1 MTSRARPAFLRRLA
15 RLSARE
21 WLDLAE
27 AQLELLVAQ
36 FIVATRRTGQLVSRA
51 ALDPFGD
58 DHTAAASAPAADPRP
73 EQLALAIGRA
83 AEHGVFRP
91 LCLVRAV
98 ALKRMLDRHGYD
110 GGIVK
115 IGVRLNRGRFAAH
128 AWVAYGAQ
136 ILGDQEWH
144 VKSFAELDEISVME
158 HA

>member
-1 MTSRARPAFLRRLA
+1 MTSRVRPAFLRRLA

-27 AQLELLVAQ
+27 AQFELLVAKA
-36 FIVATRRTGQLVSRA
+36 IVAMRPTGRLVFRAPQLEDVALTDA
-51 ALDPFGD
+51 ALPPSD
-58 DHTAAASAPAADPRP
+58 ARP

-83 AEHGVFRP
+83 AEHGLFRP

-98 ALKRMLDRHGYD
+98 ALKRMLDRHGYT
-110 GGIVK
+110 GGTVR
-115 IGVRLNRGRFAAH
+115 IGVRMTDGRFAAH
-128 AWVAYGAQ
+128 AWVAYGTQ

-144 VKSFAELDEISVME
+144 VDSFEELDEITVVD

>member
-1 MTSRARPAFLRRLA
+1 MTSRVRPAFLRRLA

-27 AQLELLVAQ
+27 AQLELLVAKA
-36 FIVATRRTGQLVSRA
+36 IVASRPTGQLVSRA
-51 ALDPFGD
+51 PHDELEP
-58 DHTAAASAPAADPRP
+58 SATDAPPVTDARP

-83 AEHGVFRP
+83 AEHGLFRP

-98 ALKRMLDRHGYD
+98 ALKRTLDRHGYT
-110 GGIVK
+110 GGTVR
-115 IGVRLNRGRFAAH
+115 IGVRMTNGRFAAH
-128 AWVAYGAQ
+128 AWVAYGTQ

-144 VKSFAELDEISVME
+144 VESFEELDEITVVD

>member
-1 MTSRARPAFLRRLA
+1 VTSRLRPAFLRRLA

-21 WLDLAE
+21 WRDLAE
-27 AQLELLVAQ
+27 AQLELLVAKAV
-36 FIVATRRTGQLVSRA
+36 VATRPTGHLVSRA
-51 ALDPFGD
+51 PLDEALPANDP
-58 DHTAAASAPAADPRP
+58 AAPRADPRP

-98 ALKRMLDRHGYD
+98 ALKRMLDRHGYA
-110 GGIVK
+110 GGTVR
-115 IGVRLNRGRFAAH
+115 IGVRMNNGRFAAH
-128 AWVAYGAQ
+128 AWVAYGDQ

-144 VKSFAELDEISVME
+144 VDSFEELDEITVVD

>member
-27 AQLELLVAQ
+27 AQFELLVAQ
-36 FIVATRRTGQLVSRA
+36 YIVATRRTGQLVSRA

-58 DHTAAASAPAADPRP
+58 DHAAAASAPSADPRP
-73 EQLALAIGRA
+73 GQLALAIGRA

>member
-36 FIVATRRTGQLVSRA
+36 YIVATRRTGQLVSRA

-58 DHTAAASAPAADPRP
+58 DHASAASAPSADPRP

-110 GGIVK
+110 GAIVR

-128 AWVAYGAQ
+128 AWVAYGSQ

>member
-1 MTSRARPAFLRRLA
+1 MTSRVRPAFLRRLA

-27 AQLELLVAQ
+27 AQLELLVAKA
-36 FIVATRRTGQLVSRA
+36 IVATRPTGQLVSRA
-51 ALDPFGD
+51 PHDEP
-58 DHTAAASAPAADPRP
+58 APAAIDAPPITDARP

-83 AEHGVFRP
+83 AEHGLFRP

-98 ALKRMLDRHGYD
+98 ALKRSLDRHGYT
-110 GGIVK
+110 GGTVR
-115 IGVRLNRGRFAAH
+115 IGVRMNNGRFAAH
-128 AWVAYGAQ
+128 AWVAYGTQ

-144 VKSFAELDEISVME
+144 VESFEELDEITVAD

>member
-1 MTSRARPAFLRRLA
+1 VISRVRPAFLRRLA

-27 AQLELLVAQ
+27 AQIELLVAKA
-36 FIVATRRTGQLVSRA
+36 IVATRPTGQLVSRA
-51 ALDPFGD
+51 SQLEDIAP
-58 DHTAAASAPAADPRP
+58 ASAAPPVTDARP
-73 EQLALAIGRA
+73 EELALAIGRA
-83 AEHGVFRP
+83 AEHGIFRP

-98 ALKRMLDRHGYD
+98 ALKRTLDRHGYT
-110 GGIVK
+110 GGTVR
-115 IGVRLNRGRFAAH
+115 IGVRMNNGRFAAH

-144 VKSFAELDEISVME
+144 VDSFEELDEITVVD

>member
-1 MTSRARPAFLRRLA
+1 VTSRVRPAFLRRLA

-27 AQLELLVAQ
+27 AQFELLVAKA
-36 FIVATRRTGQLVSRA
+36 IVAMRPTGRLVSRA
-51 ALDPFGD
+51 PQLEDVALTD
-58 DHTAAASAPAADPRP
+58 AALPPSDARP

-83 AEHGVFRP
+83 AEHGLFRP

-98 ALKRMLDRHGYD
+98 ALKRMLDRHGYT
-110 GGIVK
+110 GGTVR
-115 IGVRLNRGRFAAH
+115 IGVRMTDGRFAAH
-128 AWVAYGAQ
+128 AWVAYGTQ

-144 VKSFAELDEISVME
+144 VDSFEELDEITVVD

>member
-1 MTSRARPAFLRRLA
+1 MRPAFLRRLA

-27 AQLELLVAQ
+27 AQFELLVAKVV
-36 FIVATRRTGQLVSRA
+36 VATRPTGRLVSRA
-51 ALDPFGD
+51 AHD
-58 DHTAAASAPAADPRP
+58 DVVAPTDAAPPPSDARP

-83 AEHGVFRP
+83 AEHGIFRP

-98 ALKRMLDRHGYD
+98 ALKRTLDRHGYT
-110 GGIVK
+110 GGTVR
-115 IGVRLNRGRFAAH
+115 IGVRMTDGRFAAH
-128 AWVAYGAQ
+128 AWVAYGTQ

-144 VKSFAELDEISVME
+144 VDSFEELDEITVVD

>member
-1 MTSRARPAFLRRLA
+1 MTSRVRPAFLRRLA

-27 AQLELLVAQ
+27 AQLELLVAKA
-36 FIVATRRTGQLVSRA
+36 IVASRPTGQLVSRA
-51 ALDPFGD
+51 PHDEREP
-58 DHTAAASAPAADPRP
+58 SATDAPPVTDARP

-83 AEHGVFRP
+83 AEHGLFRP

-98 ALKRMLDRHGYD
+98 ALKRTLDRHGYT
-110 GGIVK
+110 GGTVR
-115 IGVRLNRGRFAAH
+115 IGVRMTIGRFAAH
-128 AWVAYGAQ
+128 AWVAYGTQ

-144 VKSFAELDEISVME
+144 VESFEELDEITVVD